1 MALCSYNCCSSF
13 LYSSDLRS
21 VIKTI
26 TAYSAVVCIVLYCFI
41 IFCLKFI
48 LHRHQTSLDHF
59 APGEGGLP
67 QEMWET
73 PREMSTTLLTLPY
86 CRSMLKKT
94 LFIEEIRHGI
104 CNTITFSCIFSL
116 SHSSR
121 VKQSI
126 LITKSII
133 ITIIIF
139 NIIIIIVGRSDH
151 YDYEDHHLS
160 IMAAPSTRREIS
172 DSSQILRFIIV
183 TFLIIIVTF
192 SIIINTINHYF
203 P

>member
-1 MALCSYNCCSSF
+1 
-13 LYSSDLRS
+13 
-21 VIKTI
+21 
-26 TAYSAVVCIVLYCFI
+26 
-41 IFCLKFI
+41 
-48 LHRHQTSLDHF
+48 
-59 APGEGGLP
+59 
-67 QEMWET
+67 
-73 PREMSTTLLTLPY
+73 MS
-86 CRSMLKKT
+86 KKT

-104 CNTITFSCIFSL
+104 CNTITFSYIFSL

-183 TFLIIIVTF
+183 TFLIIIIIVILIKKNHFF
-192 SIIINTINHYF
+192 SVIASIYKKNPLNTYLKHQRFYKSSLNYGKHKCWTTVQNEYGIHRV
-203 P
+203 